1 MLTIGVVLFVVW
13 FVGFMIL
20 RKVVGALIHLV
31 LVVAIIAIAWHF
43 FGSADAFGV
52 GRLDAF
58 GEPQSVVARG
68 PPYPGYDVDQS

>member
-31 LVVAIIAIAWHF
+31 LIVAIIAIAWHF
-43 FGSADAFGV
+43 FGGLI
-52 GRLDAF
+52 R
-58 GEPQSVVARG
+58 
-68 PPYPGYDVDQS
+68 